1 MIHRL
6 ASNKFLVWGA
16 EGVIVYLLL
25 DQAESLGFLSDLP
38 IPASGDIQYCVI
50 YPALQFP
57 FALVGW
63 IGMVYLL
70 FFRER
75 ADTLRV
81 IAFMA
86 LLLVSIWLT
95 IYFFC

>member
-16 EGVIVYLLL
+16 VGVIVYLLL
-25 DQAESLGFLSDLP
+25 DQAMELGFLSGLP
-38 IPASGDIQYCVI
+38 LPSVDDIQYCVVK
-50 YPALQFP
+50 PALNFP

-81 IAFMA
+81 VAFMA

-95 IYFFC
+95 VYFFC